1 MFNFML
7 LMAKK
12 GFYIKKGLKD
22 QSIYLHIHK
31 ADFVQYLHDIS
42 QDQWVKFRIYERD
55 QPDNRGFTHNME
67 AINNIQF
74 TAINSEKTN
83 HE

>member
-1 MFNFML
+1 ML

-31 ADFVQYLHDIS
+31 ADFVQYLQDIS

-55 QPDNRGFTHNME
+55 SPDNRGFTHNME
-67 AINNIQF
+67 AIQNIQF
-74 TAINSEKTN
+74 TEGISKNTTSE
-83 HE
+83 